1 MEYKKKY
8 KKYTKPVI
16 TGKRIIHEHYS
27 KDKYDKLSHFKKGNF
42 FLINKQ
48 LNLHSFFE
56 KYSGIKIPKNIFD
69 YNNDYDILYNLYNI
83 FPKNP
88 EDYAI
93 KKAEKQINTIIEF
106 LGDSLLNMSNKNLVD
121 IGCGNGLLTKKISK
135 LYNFNQPAY
144 CIETLNYL
152 DKSVYDSIKFNITDG
167 IKINLNNNLADLTI
181 CLLVIHHFTSM
192 DSMIDEIIRITK
204 PNSYLLIYEHDCNSD
219 NLRVK
224 LDIYHIINELLLK
237 LNLFNN
243 YRDHYNNFANNYYSN
258 YTTKKQLIDKLS
270 KNFKLIK
277 TKDMYMGFVN
287 NYYAL
292 FQKII

>member
-1 MEYKKKY
+1 MDYKKNY
-8 KKYTKPVI
+8 KLSVF

-27 KDKYDKLSHFKKGNF
+27 KEKYEKLSDIKKGKF
-42 FLINKQ
+42 FLINKH

-56 KYSGIKIPKNIFD
+56 KYSGINIPKNIFD

-83 FPKNP
+83 FPKNS

-93 KKAEKQINTIIEF
+93 KKAEKQINTIKEF
-106 LGDSLLNMSNKNLVD
+106 CSSSIDSLLNMSNKNLVD
-121 IGCGNGLLTKKISK
+121 IGCGNGLLTNKISK

-144 CIETLNYL
+144 CIETINYL

-167 IKINLNNNLADLTI
+167 KKINLDNNLADLTI

-204 PNSYLLIYEHDCNSD
+204 PNSYLLIYEHDCISNS
-219 NLRVK
+219 LRVK

-237 LNLFNN
+237 PNLFNN

-277 TKDMYMGFVN
+277 TKDIYMGFVN

-292 FQKII
+292 FQKK